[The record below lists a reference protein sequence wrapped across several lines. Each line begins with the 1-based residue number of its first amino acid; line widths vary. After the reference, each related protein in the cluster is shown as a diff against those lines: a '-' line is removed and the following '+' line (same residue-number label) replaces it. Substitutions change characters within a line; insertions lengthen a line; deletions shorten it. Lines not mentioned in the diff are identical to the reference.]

1 MITSNHQ
8 KVNALVLPNGSLEF
22 LSLREIGW
30 LSDKT
35 LCGCYEQFRRCALA
49 ALNSGAET
57 DDSRIVLNQY
67 SDFKIE
73 IVREPRG
80 ICLQVTN
87 APPRAFVDGEMIEG
101 IREHLFSVLRDIV
114 YTQYLIMDNNQ
125 FDFSR
130 SEHITDAVFHILKN
144 ASTFQSNAL
153 TNLIVCWG
161 GHSVNR
167 EEYEY
172 SKDVGYML
180 GLRKLNICTGCGH
193 GVMKGPMKGAALGHA
208 KQRIAPGRYIGITE
222 PGIIAAEAPNA
233 MVNALVIMPDI
244 EKRLEAFVR
253 LGHGIIVFPGG
264 VGTTEEILY
273 LLSIL
278 LHPDNQQIKFPL
290 VFSGPESSRD
300 YFSDMDTFLR
310 TTLGND
316 ITNRYH
322 IVIGDAAKASMLM
335 SQGLKQVKAE
345 RQAQK
350 DAFYFNW
357 KLTIPQQL
365 QIPFVPSHQSMAN
378 LQLSR
383 KLPAFQLAANMRCAF
398 SGIVAGNV
406 KQEGIQAVQEHG
418 PFELHGDPEILEQMQ
433 TLLNKFIQ
441 QRRMTLADNY
451 KPSYRIVASN
461 S

>member
-1 MITSNHQ
+1 MIVTKQN
-8 KVNALVLPNGSLEF
+8 KVNAQVLPNGSLEF

-35 LCGCYEQFRRCALA
+35 LCGCYDQFRRCALA

-57 DDSRIVLNQY
+57 DDSRIVLDQY
-67 SDFKIE
+67 ADFEIE
-73 IVREPRG
+73 VIKEPRG
-80 ICLQVTN
+80 ICLNVSN

-114 YTQYLIMDNNQ
+114 YTQYLILDDHR
-125 FDFSR
+125 FDFSI

-144 ASTFQSNAL
+144 ASVFLSQPRPD
-153 TNLIVCWG
+153 LIVCWG

-233 MVNALVIMPDI
+233 MVNSLVIMPDI

-273 LLSIL
+273 ALSIL
-278 LHPDNQQIKFPL
+278 LHPDNQQSQVPL
-290 VFSGPESSRD
+290 LLTGPESSRG
-300 YFSDMDTFLR
+300 YFEDLDRFLR
-310 TTLGND
+310 TTLGD
-316 ITNRYH
+316 QVASYYEI
-322 IVIGDAAKASMLM
+322 IIGNPGHASLYMHQRLEKV
-335 SQGLKQVKAE
+335 QAD
-345 RQAQK
+345 RQTRR

-357 KLTIPQQL
+357 NLKIPYQL
-365 QIPFVPSHQSMAN
+365 QIPFRPTHQTMAE
-378 LQLSR
+378 LQLSHDQ
-383 KLPAFQLAANMRCAF
+383 PAYQLAANMRCAF

-406 KQEGIQAVQEHG
+406 KQQGVQAVRQYG
-418 PFELHGDPEILEQMQ
+418 PFELSGDADILERMQ
-433 TLLNKFIQ
+433 ALLEQFILH
-441 QRRMTLADNY
+441 RRMTLADNY
-451 KPSYRIVASN
+451 QPSYRIVTNKS
-461 S
+461 

>member
-1 MITSNHQ
+1 MKLTSQH
-8 KVNALVLPNGSLEF
+8 KVNATVLPNGSLEF

-35 LCGCYEQFRRCALA
+35 LCGCYEQFRCCALA

-57 DDSRIVLNQY
+57 DDSRIVLDEY
-67 SDFKIE
+67 SDFEIE
-73 IVREPRG
+73 VVREPRG
-80 ICLQVTN
+80 ICLQVIN

-114 YTQYLIMDNNQ
+114 YTQYLILDDER
-125 FDFSR
+125 FDLSR

-144 ASTFQSNAL
+144 ASGFESDAL
-153 TNLIVCWG
+153 PDLIVCWG
-161 GHSVNR
+161 GHSVSR

-172 SKDVGYML
+172 SKDVGYTL
-180 GLRKLNICTGCGH
+180 GLRKMNICTGCGH

-208 KQRIAPGRYIGITE
+208 KQRMETGRYIGITE

-233 MVNALVIMPDI
+233 MVNSLVIMPDI

-273 LLSIL
+273 VLSIL
-278 LHPDNQQIKFPL
+278 LHPDNQHIQFPL
-290 VFSGPESSRD
+290 VFSGPESSSE
-300 YFSDMDTFLR
+300 YFEGLDRFLKV
-310 TTLGND
+310 TLGD
-316 ITNRYH
+316 EVDGRYK
-322 IVIGDAAKASMLM
+322 IVIGDAAKASLEMQ
-335 SQGLKQVKAE
+335 QGLEIVKE
-345 RQAQK
+345 DRQARK

-357 KLTIPQQL
+357 NLKIDQQL
-365 QIPFVPSHQSMAN
+365 QIPFVPNHQSMSN
-378 LQLSR
+378 LELNR
-383 KLPAFQLAANMRCAF
+383 NLPGYQLAANMRCAF

-406 KQEGIQAVQEHG
+406 KQDGIQAVQEHG
-418 PFELHGDPEILEQMQ
+418 PFELHGDLEILEQIQM
-433 TLLNKFIQ
+433 LLDTFVR

-451 KPSYRIVASN
+451 QPSYKIVTS
-461 S
+461 

>member
-1 MITSNHQ
+1 MTQINQQ

-22 LSLREIGW
+22 LSLKEIGW
-30 LSDKT
+30 LSDKS

-57 DDSRIVLNQY
+57 DDSRIVLDQY
-67 SDFKIE
+67 SDFE
-73 IVREPRG
+73 IQVVREPRG
-80 ICLQVTN
+80 ICLQVIN
-87 APPRAFVDGEMIEG
+87 APARAFVDGEMIEG

-114 YTQYLIMDNNQ
+114 YTQYLIIDNGR
-125 FDFSR
+125 FDLTKS
-130 SEHITDAVFHILKN
+130 SDITDAVFHILKN
-144 ASTFQSNAL
+144 TSTFQSIDQPDL
-153 TNLIVCWG
+153 VVCWG
-161 GHSVNR
+161 GHSVSR

-208 KQRIAPGRYIGITE
+208 KQRSSPGRYIGITE

-233 MVNALVIMPDI
+233 MVNSLVIMPDI

-273 LLSIL
+273 VLSIL
-278 LHPDNQQIKFPL
+278 LHPDNQHIQFPL
-290 VFSGPESSRD
+290 VFTGPESSRNF
-300 YFSDMDTFLR
+300 FSDLDKFLR
-310 TTLGND
+310 TTLGD
-316 ITNRYH
+316 EASDRYQ
-322 IVIGDAAKASMLM
+322 IVIGDAAQASLDMHR
-335 SQGLKQVKAE
+335 GLERVKAD
-345 RQAQK
+345 RQARK

-357 KLTIPQQL
+357 NLAIPQQL
-365 QIPFVPSHQSMAN
+365 QVPFMPDHQSMAKLELN
-378 LQLSR
+378 R
-383 KLPAFQLAANMRCAF
+383 NLPAYQLAANMRCAF
-398 SGIVAGNV
+398 SGIVAGNI

-418 PFELHGDPEILEQMQ
+418 PFELHGDSEILEQMQ
-433 TLLNKFIQ
+433 RLLEMFVE

-451 KPSYRIVASN
+451 QPSYRIVTV
-461 S
+461 

>member
-1 MITSNHQ
+1 MPDSKQN

-22 LSLREIGW
+22 LSTREIGW

-57 DDSRIVLNQY
+57 DDSRVVLDQY
-67 SDFKIE
+67 ADFEIE
-73 IVREPRG
+73 VIREPRG
-80 ICLQVTN
+80 ICLQVIN

-114 YTQYLIMDNNQ
+114 YTQYLILDDHR
-125 FDFSR
+125 FDFSI

-144 ASTFQSNAL
+144 AAVFQSKTL
-153 TNLIVCWG
+153 PDLIVCWG
-161 GHSVNR
+161 GHSVSR

-253 LGHGIIVFPGG
+253 LGHGIVVFPGG

-273 LLSIL
+273 VLSIL
-278 LHPDNQQIKFPL
+278 LHPDNKQIRFPL
-290 VFSGPESSRD
+290 LLTGPESSRE
-300 YFSDMDTFLR
+300 YFNDLDLFLR
-310 TTLGND
+310 VTLGDQVAN
-316 ITNRYH
+316 YYQ
-322 IVIGDAAKASMLM
+322 IVIGNPDKASLLM
-335 SQGLKQVKAE
+335 HNGLENVKAD
-345 RQAQK
+345 RQAK
-350 DAFYFNW
+350 RDAFYFNW
-357 KLTIPQQL
+357 NLNIPQQL
-365 QIPFVPSHQSMAN
+365 QTPFIPTHKSMAE
-378 LQLSR
+378 LQISR
-383 KLPAFQLAANMRCAF
+383 ELPAYQLAANLRRAF
-398 SGIVAGNV
+398 SGIVSGNV
-406 KQEGIQAVQEHG
+406 KQEGIQAVRQSG
-418 PFELHGDPEILEQMQ
+418 PFELHGDPEVLEQIQ
-433 TLLNKFIQ
+433 ILLDKFIQ
-441 QRRMTLADNY
+441 QHRMTLADSY
-451 KPSYRIVASN
+451 QPSYRIVTN
-461 S
+461 

>member
-1 MITSNHQ
+1 MIEINQ
-8 KVNALVLPNGSLEF
+8 PKVNALVQPNGSLEF

-35 LCGCYEQFRRCALA
+35 LCGCYEQFRCCALA

-57 DDSRIVLNQY
+57 DDSRIVLDQY
-67 SDFKIE
+67 SDFEIE
-73 IVREPRG
+73 IIKEPRG

-114 YTQYLIMDNNQ
+114 YTQYLILDDGR
-125 FDFSR
+125 FDLSH
-130 SEHITDAVFHILKN
+130 SDHITDAVFHILKN
-144 ASTFQSNAL
+144 TSTFQSGMHL
-153 TNLIVCWG
+153 DLIVCWG
-161 GHSVNR
+161 GHSVSR

-233 MVNALVIMPDI
+233 MVNSLVIMPDI

-273 LLSIL
+273 VLSIL
-278 LHPDNQQIKFPL
+278 LHPDNQQIQFPL
-290 VFSGPESSRD
+290 VFTGPESSRD
-300 YFSDMDTFLR
+300 YFADMDHFLR
-310 TTLGND
+310 TTLGD
-316 ITNRYH
+316 QITNHYQ
-322 IVIGDAAKASMLM
+322 IVIGDPARASHHMQ
-335 SQGLKQVKAE
+335 QGLERVKAD
-345 RQAQK
+345 RQQRK

-357 KLTIPQQL
+357 NLNIHQQL
-365 QIPFVPSHQSMAN
+365 QIPFVPNHQAMAN
-378 LQLSR
+378 LELNR
-383 KLPAFQLAANMRCAF
+383 NLPAYQLAANMRCAF

-406 KQEGIQAVQEHG
+406 KQEGIKEVQAHG
-418 PFELHGDPEILEQMQ
+418 PFELHGDTEILETMQ
-433 TLLNKFIQ
+433 NLLDKFIH

-451 KPSYRIVASN
+451 QPSYQIVTH
-461 S
+461 